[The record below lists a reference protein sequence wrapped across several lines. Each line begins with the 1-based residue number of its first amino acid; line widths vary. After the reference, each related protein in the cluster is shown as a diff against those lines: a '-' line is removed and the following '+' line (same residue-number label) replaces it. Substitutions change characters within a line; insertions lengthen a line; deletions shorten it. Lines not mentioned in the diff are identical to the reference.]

1 MSEEMIAKCGLV
13 CTECDAYIATKN
25 QDVEALKAMAAKA
38 SEEFGLEMTW
48 EESQCTG
55 CLSDGQKIGY
65 CATCG
70 VRKCAMERGVVNC
83 AYCDDYGCETITAF
97 LEHAPTA
104 RAKFEE
110 IRATLQ

>member
-13 CTECDAYIATKN
+13 CTACDAYIATKN
-25 QDVEALKAMAAKA
+25 QDIEALKAMAANA
-38 SEEFGLEMTW
+38 GEQFGLEMTW

-55 CLSDGQKIGY
+55 CLSEGQKIGY

-70 VRKCAMERGVVNC
+70 VRICASERGVENC

-97 LEHAPTA
+97 LEHAPK
-104 RAKFEE
+104 AKAKLGE
-110 IRATLQ
+110 IRTTLH